1 MSNLEI
7 KALIAISIGLCFGYI
22 KGGVFYICHVL
33 NTVMKQQGNFLSLF
47 LLLLITYGLT
57 TFINLLD

>member
-33 NTVMKQQGNFLSLF
+33 NTVMKQQGNFLSLDNIWSDNIHK
-47 LLLLITYGLT
+47 LA
-57 TFINLLD
+57 